1 MPFGLGK
8 TTLEFWLNYYLNG
21 KNWDR
26 VFETTKYN
34 PYEFFTLFDPTV
46 RKKEG
51 RLNAVS
57 YDDMQAT
64 CPAEQGV
71 PRAVRRLDNYMTTSR
86 PEVACIL
93 ATADNINNISS
104 PLRKIFLFELIV
116 AERGEYEVQKI
127 TYHKNYKKPLHDLG
141 RLEYLEEGEFPKLPQ
156 DVENRYNN
164 WRIQEKAKMYPNL
177 LSELSI
183 YSKLRECNADDI
195 DAVGGIVTL
204 SANVVKPRKGQYG
217 IMLPASLGEKLYNH
231 EVTIAVSKK

>member
-1 MPFGLGK
+1 M
-8 TTLEFWLNYYLNG
+8 NG

-46 RKKEG
+46 RQKEG

-57 YDDMQAT
+57 YDDLQAT

-71 PRAVRRLDNYMTTSR
+71 PRAVRRLANYMTTSR

-116 AERGEYEVQKI
+116 A
-127 TYHKNYKKPLHDLG
+127 
-141 RLEYLEEGEFPKLPQ
+141 
-156 DVENRYNN
+156 
-164 WRIQEKAKMYPNL
+164 
-177 LSELSI
+177 
-183 YSKLRECNADDI
+183 
-195 DAVGGIVTL
+195 
-204 SANVVKPRKGQYG
+204 
-217 IMLPASLGEKLYNH
+217 
-231 EVTIAVSKK
+231 